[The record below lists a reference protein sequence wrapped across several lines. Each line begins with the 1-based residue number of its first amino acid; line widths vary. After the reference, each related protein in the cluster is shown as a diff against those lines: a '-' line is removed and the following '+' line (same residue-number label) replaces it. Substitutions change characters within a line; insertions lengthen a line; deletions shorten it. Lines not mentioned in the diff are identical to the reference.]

1 MLKRFPDYGK
11 WILGTM
17 HKIRQPRFLLAR
29 FFSEAT
35 RERVPWRDLS
45 HGALGL

>member
-29 FFSEAT
+29 FFRT
-35 RERVPWRDLS
+35 RRAKRVPWRDLPQA
-45 HGALGL
+45 ALGL